1 MLRSIELA
9 YQTSTVDTF
18 GRPLQGVLERPDPGA
33 KALGYYLLP
42 LRGKVGLA
50 SEVTLQGSDRLGLA
64 SEAALHEKTACSRYF
79 SEQAGTVKDAA
90 IKPEGL
96 LTGD

>member
-1 MLRSIELA
+1 M
-9 YQTSTVDTF
+9 
-18 GRPLQGVLERPDPGA
+18 QGVLERPDPGA

-79 SEQAGTVKDAA
+79 SEQAGKVNDTRIEPD
-90 IKPEGL
+90 GL
-96 LTGD
+96 QTGD